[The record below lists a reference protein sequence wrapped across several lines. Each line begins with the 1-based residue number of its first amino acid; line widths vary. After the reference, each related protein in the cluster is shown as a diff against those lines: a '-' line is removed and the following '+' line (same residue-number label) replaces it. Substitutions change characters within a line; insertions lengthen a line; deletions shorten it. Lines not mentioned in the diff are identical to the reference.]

1 MSAVVDTDSAVNGPC
16 GRRGFDTLAAIALW
30 RGRPFITGCS
40 VHLIRLNEKISPN
53 VGKMIVDAPD
63 VARYRKPGQFIML
76 RIDEYGE
83 RIPLTIADVDTA
95 QGTITLY
102 YQIVGK
108 TTEHMARMKAGEQ
121 LKDVAGPLGHPTEI
135 RKFGT
140 AVCVGGGIGVAPIY
154 PIAAALHREGNRV
167 IGVIGARTK
176 DLLILEREMGEVS
189 ERLVVCTDDG
199 SHGRKA
205 FVTEALG
212 EIMAAEKVDI
222 VVAIGP
228 VPMMRAV
235 SELTRPSGI
244 KTLVSL
250 NSIMVDGTGMCGG
263 CRVTVNG
270 EKRFTCVDGPEFDGH
285 QVNFDELM
293 TRLNTYRDEEAVSMR
308 EHRCRLGE
316 VGHEG

>member
-1 MSAVVDTDSAVNGPC
+1 M
-16 GRRGFDTLAAIALW
+16 RRAGQY
-30 RGRPFITGCS
+30 ITGYT
-40 VHLIRLNEKISPN
+40 VHRIRVNEKISPN
-53 VGKMIVDAPD
+53 VGKMIVEAPD

-76 RIDEYGE
+76 RVDEHGE
-83 RIPLTIADVDTA
+83 RIPLTIADVDGE

-108 TTEHMARMKAGEQ
+108 TTEQMSRLEAGGS

-135 RKFGT
+135 RNYGT

-154 PIAAALHREGNRV
+154 PIAAALGKEGNRV

-176 DLLILEREMGEVS
+176 ELLILEKEMGQVC

-205 FVTEALG
+205 FVTEALA

-235 SELTRPSGI
+235 SEQTRPSGI

-250 NSIMVDGTGMCGG
+250 NSVMVDGTGMCGG

-293 TRLNTYRDEEAVSMR
+293 TRLNTYRDEEALSMR
-308 EHRCRLGE
+308 EHRCRL
-316 VGHEG
+316 EGGRS

>member
-1 MSAVVDTDSAVNGPC
+1 MH
-16 GRRGFDTLAAIALW
+16 R
-30 RGRPFITGCS
+30 
-40 VHLIRLNEKISPN
+40 IRLNEKISPN

-76 RIDEYGE
+76 RIDECGE

-95 QGTITLY
+95 LGTITLY

-108 TTEHMARMKAGEQ
+108 TTENMARLKAGGH

-135 RKFGT
+135 IKFGT

-154 PIAAALHREGNRV
+154 PIAAALHRAGNKV
-167 IGVIGARTK
+167 VGVIGARTK
-176 DLLILEREMGEVS
+176 NLLILEKEMGEVS
-189 ERLVVCTDDG
+189 ERLIVCTDDG

-250 NSIMVDGTGMCGG
+250 NSVMVDGTGMCGG

-285 QVNFDELM
+285 QVNFEELVM
-293 TRLNTYRDEEAVSMR
+293 RLNTYRDEEAVSMR

-316 VGHEG
+316 VDHEG